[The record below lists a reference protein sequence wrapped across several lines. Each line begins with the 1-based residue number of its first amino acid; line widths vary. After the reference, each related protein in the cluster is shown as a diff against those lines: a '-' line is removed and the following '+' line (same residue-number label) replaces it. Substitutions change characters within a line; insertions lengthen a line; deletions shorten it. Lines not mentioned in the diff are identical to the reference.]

1 MSIAVSDSVP
11 FLETTP
17 GVVTASIA
25 ILVTIV
31 AFLML
36 LRSKKKLEV
45 KPVDLAAAVLP
56 VVVFLLVS
64 VKVELAFEKAAQSP
78 IKSQVEELKL
88 PVERIEAPA
97 KGAESLIDRYR
108 EKKIEGLTFVVGG
121 GGYVGGV
128 IEEYLG
134 RIPSLRYI
142 VLNQPDGSLY
152 AVAEARRL
160 WAALSSD
167 VKPFTFDEF
176 ARVISAGEVATLER
190 FPGLVRAKDAIKD
203 TDDRLTAL
211 KQMESL
217 NADFVAVVDVN
228 GKFAGVVSRA
238 RITSSMLVDIAE
250 RLQR

>member
-1 MSIAVSDSVP
+1 
-11 FLETTP
+11 
-17 GVVTASIA
+17 
-25 ILVTIV
+25 
-31 AFLML
+31 
-36 LRSKKKLEV
+36 
-45 KPVDLAAAVLP
+45 
-56 VVVFLLVS
+56 
-64 VKVELAFEKAAQSP
+64 
-78 IKSQVEELKL
+78 
-88 PVERIEAPA
+88 
-97 KGAESLIDRYR
+97 
-108 EKKIEGLTFVVGG
+108 
-121 GGYVGGV
+121 
-128 IEEYLG
+128 
-134 RIPSLRYI
+134 
-142 VLNQPDGSLY
+142 
-152 AVAEARRL
+152 
-160 WAALSSD
+160 